1 MSQDS
6 QPQPQPEPAV
16 PIDPVAL
23 EPTQLLPIVY
33 RELRMLAGSYLKL
46 DPHHTLQPTA
56 LVHEAYIKIQRGKSV
71 QLEKSHFI
79 ATAAVAMR
87 QILVDHARAKNAIKR
102 GGAAAR
108 ADIALE
114 LLAAEHGTGTTREMR
129 VLELD
134 ELLTKLAMVDSRAS
148 RVAELRLFG
157 GMEQSQIALVLC
169 VSRSTVANDWA
180 FARAWLSSE
189 AEGDQL

>member
-1 MSQDS
+1 MSQES
-6 QPQPQPEPAV
+6 QPQHDPAV
-16 PIDPVAL
+16 PVDPVTF

-33 RELRMLAGSYLKL
+33 RELRMLAGSYLKS

-56 LVHEAYIKIQRGKSV
+56 LVHEAYIKIQSGKSV
-71 QLEKSHFI
+71 QLDKSHFI

-102 GGAAAR
+102 GGTAAR
-108 ADIALE
+108 AEIALE
-114 LLAAEHGTGTTREMR
+114 LLEAEHDTGSTREMR

-134 ELLTKLAMVDSRAS
+134 ELLSKLATVDSRAS

-157 GMEQSQIALVLC
+157 GMEQSQIALVLG